1 MNFSKKD
8 WVSDMT
14 DHFFDGM
21 PLWESEDILGEEHS
35 EDVCDA
41 EKSEE

>member
-1 MNFSKKD
+1 
-8 WVSDMT
+8 VSDMT

-21 PLWESEDILGEEHS
+21 PLWALDDILGEEDK

-41 EKSEE
+41 EESEE